1 MAVST
6 DHNTKYVCL
15 IIRARNNHAHEQF
28 IDIENVQFFEDANR
42 EFDAAPYAPEW
53 RRGERSEYILKT
65 TDSFIQDDADLS
77 AAVKAS
83 IATYG
88 ERQAEESVPYIDSL
102 EDAQAWAKAY
112 FARNAV
118 PASPKKLEIAN
129 CSQDVRCDGAVEVWS
144 ADQTRTV
151 SWPVRVQHTLRAGA
165 DTTNVSIEL
174 DDLRPSFEGILT
186 SILSKAE
193 QQAVLAQIK

>member
-6 DHNTKYVCL
+6 DSNTKYVCL
-15 IIRARNNHAHEQF
+15 SISATNSHAHEQF
-28 IDIENVQFFEDANR
+28 IDIENVQFFEDIDR
-42 EFDAAPYAPEW
+42 EFDAGYAPEW

-83 IATYG
+83 ITTYG
-88 ERQAEESVPYIDSL
+88 ERQAEESVQYIDSL

-118 PASPKKLEIAN
+118 PASPKKLEIVN

-193 QQAVLAQIK
+193 QQAILAQIK